1 MLRKHYQNQFLLWRA
16 ACLGAALLSI
26 TALLWAAPA
35 QEHPAAYGESAV
47 HTRTITDM
55 AGREVTIPAT
65 VDRVICSGSGALRL
79 LTYLQAHDK
88 IVAVDSAEMGTPV
101 DVRPY
106 AIANPQFKD
115 YPVFGDFRGMDNPE
129 RILGLEVQ
137 PQVILKIEGGYDY
150 EQLAARTG
158 IPVVVIGY
166 GDLNTDRATLD
177 ATLRLMAEVVGAE
190 ARAEELITYFN
201 SLIEDLRER
210 GAASSSSKP
219 STFVGGIAARGA
231 HGFTATERNFTPFA
245 LLGAR
250 NVAARTAANGS
261 SSTEASSS
269 HATIA
274 REQLL
279 EWDPDYI
286 FLDLATTRGGGGG
299 LEQLRDDP
307 IYRGMSAVQNDRV
320 FGLLPYNS
328 YTRNFDTV
336 LANSYYIGT
345 VLYPEAFSDIDP
357 HAKADEIYTFLNGAA
372 AMAELRAM
380 FPGKV
385 FAPLSVR

>member
-1 MLRKHYQNQFLLWRA
+1 MLWKNRPKHLSLVRTL
-16 ACLGAALLSI
+16 CVVTALLSI
-26 TALLWAAPA
+26 SATLGAAPS
-35 QEHPAAYGESAV
+35 QEQPQAKGASLQ
-47 HTRTITDM
+47 TRTITDL

-65 VDRVICSGSGALRL
+65 VERVICSGSGALRL

-106 AIANPQFKD
+106 AIANPQFKE

-129 RILGLEVQ
+129 RILGLAVQ

-158 IPVVVIGY
+158 IPVVVLGY
-166 GDLNTDRATLD
+166 GNLNNDRETLNT
-177 ATLRLMAEVVGAE
+177 TLRLMAEVVGAE
-190 ARAEELITYFN
+190 ARAEELIAFFD
-201 SLIEDLRER
+201 SLTEDLRAR
-210 GAASSSSKP
+210 GAASAAQP
-219 STFVGGIAARGA
+219 TAFVGGIAARGA
-231 HGFTATERNFTPFA
+231 HGFTATDRNFTPFA
-245 LLGAR
+245 LLGAH
-250 NVAARTAANGS
+250 NVAADQEATGTETTQAV
-261 SSTEASSS
+261 ST

-299 LEQLRDDP
+299 LDQLRNEP
-307 IYRGMSAVQNDRV
+307 IYADMRAVQNERV

-336 LANSYYIGT
+336 LGNSYYIGT
-345 VLYPEAFSDIDP
+345 VLYPDAFADIDP
-357 HAKADEIYTFLNGAA
+357 YAKADEIYTFLNGAP
-372 AMAELRAM
+372 AMAELTEM
-380 FPGKV
+380 FPGNV

>member
-1 MLRKHYQNQFLLWRA
+1 MPWKRHRKHIVGVRPLFIVLALA
-16 ACLGAALLSI
+16 GITAMLGAAPS
-26 TALLWAAPA
+26 
-35 QEHPAAYGESAV
+35 QEQPQAKGASLQ
-47 HTRTITDM
+47 TRTITDM

-65 VDRVICSGSGALRL
+65 VERVICSGSGALRL

-129 RILGLEVQ
+129 RILGLAVQ

-166 GDLNTDRATLD
+166 GNLNEERETLN

-190 ARAEELITYFN
+190 ARAEELIAYFD
-201 SLIEDLRER
+201 SLTEDLRAR
-210 GAASSSSKP
+210 GAASAAQP
-219 STFVGGIAARGA
+219 TAFVGGIAARGA

-245 LLGAR
+245 FLGAH
-250 NVAARTAANGS
+250 NVAARSAANGL
-261 SSTEASSS
+261 SSTGTSSS

-299 LEQLRDDP
+299 LDQLRNDP
-307 IYRGMSAVQNDRV
+307 IYRGMTAVRKERV

-336 LANSYYIGT
+336 LANTYYIGT
-345 VLYPEAFSDIDP
+345 VLYPDAFADIDP
-357 HAKADEIYTFLNGAA
+357 YAKADEIYTFLNGAP
-372 AMAELRAM
+372 AMAELTEM
-380 FPGKV
+380 FPGQV